1 MIDGEMVRFI
11 REEIKKQ
18 VNIIISGL
26 SGNNDQF
33 SEDLTPYPG
42 APPMPLRPVMHPYG
56 LVSRAP
62 SETLQVVARAGD
74 HPANRMVLGHRDSK
88 RPTINQGE
96 VQLYNQFG
104 QAIYLEKGKI
114 HIGTAATSDPSPLG
128 NEIKAFIIAQIGW
141 EKTHTHISS
150 APGAPTSAPV
160 EAPALVEIQANNIDN
175 GKILSKVVFIDPG
188 GA

>member
-1 MIDGEMVRFI
+1 MMDGEMTRFI

-42 APPMPLRPVMHPYG
+42 APSMPLRPVMHPYG

-62 SETLQVVARAGD
+62 SQTLQVVARAGD
-74 HPANRMVLGHRDSK
+74 HPANRMVLGHRDAN
-88 RPTINQGE
+88 RPKLNQGE

-104 QAIYLEKGKI
+104 QAIYLKSGEV
-114 HIGTAATSDPSPLG
+114 HIGIAGTDNPVPTG
-128 NEIKAFIIAQIGW
+128 NELLAMLLEFVADYKVHQHIGNL
-141 EKTHTHISS
+141 
-150 APGAPTSAPV
+150 GAPTPLM
-160 EAPALVEIQANNIDN
+160 EADVVAADELKANHLDN
-175 GKILSKVVFIDPG
+175 KKIVSKYVFVDHG
-188 GA
+188 